1 MPRRAP
7 RAPRMLSCAQRPVH
21 AWTIHMILRMQSSS
35 TRRWPVRLL
44 RTKPD
49 SNAQRRPDPNPIRR
63 LSEIIRRCAS
73 PRLLVVE
80 HIRRANAPAVRRSAP
95 TALPSPQ
102 TTHAL
107 TPGGAARSCASWT
120 TLRTLRSR
128 TGTRSWTS
136 APSTTSRC
144 PSATACAPAAS
155 LVRLFWCPAVR
166 RFGLH
171 WGKTACMSACVVS
184 HKIAQRSATHAEE
197 APPETGRHA
206 QRCGGWQ
213 HHRLDA

>member
-155 LVRLFWCPAVR
+155 LVRLFGAQQCAALVSGARPPACLPASCRTRSR
-166 RFGLH
+166 REALH
-171 WGKTACMSACVVS
+171 ML
-184 HKIAQRSATHAEE
+184 R
-197 APPETGRHA
+197 RHRLKQA
-206 QRCGGWQ
+206 DMPSGCGGWQ
-213 HHRLDA
+213 HHRLVA